1 MPGNRYFDVI
11 TNLTEIKKRPWYPSY
26 PEGIRKQL
34 ESYILPEMPSFRLLE
49 SSAKYYPEATALIYE
64 PENLIVTYREL
75 LGLSGRFAS
84 GLQNKLG
91 VKKEDRVALY
101 ARNYPEFIIALFG
114 IAMAGAVYVACNPLL
129 TKDEVEYQLKDAGA
143 KIAVTSDDLLPVLQ
157 GIIEEKRTP
166 LEKIIVFIRDQE
178 LKPPLLSRE
187 GKKKYESP
195 AVAYK
200 DVFSDQPLARSV
212 INPKEDLTAIMY
224 TSGTT
229 GYPKGVMISHYNAVS
244 STIIYQTA
252 YTGKFPEIDESGF
265 LKCANDPRDLTTDWE
280 YPIRF
285 GIDSVLVVPPWTH
298 MLAYLGQCHFPVMA
312 AMTIHLLPVF
322 KLESMLDRIRRW
334 KIAFAG
340 GAPQMMAMVLS
351 LPESDQGGLYPIRAW
366 TTGGSPVPQVLAE
379 KFSKI
384 ISGVITE
391 GYSLTEATI
400 SSTKHYC
407 NRSGHRKYGSIGS
420 PLPFVDMK
428 VVDILT
434 GKEEMPVGQEG
445 ELIQNGPT
453 VALGYLN
460 RPEDTREIF
469 RDGWLHTGDLAI
481 MDEKGLF
488 YITGRKKELIIYKGY
503 NIAPRML
510 EEILYKHPDVLECAV
525 VGKKD
530 DQAGEIPV
538 AFVTLKEG
546 SNPWADE
553 IMAFVNE
560 KVAPYKKIRELRFID
575 KMPVNPNGKVMRKE
589 LVKML

>member
-1 MPGNRYFDVI
+1 MI
-11 TNLTEIKKRPWYPSY
+11 TSLNEIKKRPWYPSY
-26 PEGIRKQL
+26 PKEIRQQL
-34 ESYILPEMPSFRLLE
+34 ESYNLPEMPSYRILE
-49 SSAKYYPEATALIYE
+49 SSANYYPEATALIYE

-75 LGLSGRFAS
+75 HGLCERFAS

-91 VKKEDRVALY
+91 VKKGDRVAIY

-114 IAMAGAVYVACNPLL
+114 IAMVGAVYVACNPLL
-129 TKDEVEYQLKDAGA
+129 TAEEVAYQLKDSGV
-143 KIAVTSDDLLPVLQ
+143 KIAVTSEDLLPVLK
-157 GIIEEKRTP
+157 GIIEGKRAS

-178 LKPPLLSRE
+178 LKPSLLSLE
-187 GKKKYESP
+187 GKKNYDSP
-195 AVAYK
+195 AVAYQ
-200 DVFSDQPLARSV
+200 DVFSDQPLIKPE
-212 INPKEDLTAIMY
+212 INPKQDLTAVMY

-229 GYPKGVMISHYNAVS
+229 GYPKGVMISHYNCVS

-252 YTGKFPEIDESGF
+252 YTGKFPKMDESGF
-265 LKCANDPRDLTTDWE
+265 LKCANDPKDLTADWE

-285 GIDSVLVVPPWTH
+285 GMDSVLVVPPWTH

-351 LPESDQGGLYPIRAW
+351 LPESDQGGLYPVRAW

-460 RPEDTREIF
+460 RPEDTQEIF
-469 RDGWLHTGDLAI
+469 RDGWLQTGDLAI

-510 EEILYKHPDVLECAV
+510 EEILYKHPDILECAV

-546 SNPWADE
+546 SNAWADE